1 MNKDILEQQVQ
12 FTRQLL
18 NKNPGK
24 KLALATYT
32 PEEFAEIRRGESYE
46 DFKLR
51 ERLFIERL
59 TGEGISADQIEFVE
73 VDSVGFYEFIGK
85 NGMPN
90 NEGTR
95 AAYARYKA
103 QKEFER

>member
-1 MNKDILEQQVQ
+1 MDQSILKQQVQ
-12 FTRQLL
+12 FTKQLL
-18 NKNPGK
+18 TENPGK

-32 PEEFAEIRRGESYE
+32 PEEFAELRPGESYE

-59 TGEGISADQIEFVE
+59 TCEGISADQIEFVE
-73 VDSVGFYEFIGK
+73 IDSVGFYKFIGK
-85 NGMPN
+85 NNMPN

-95 AAYARYKA
+95 AAYAQHKA
-103 QKEFER
+103 QKEFEQ

>member
-1 MNKDILEQQVQ
+1 MDQNILKQQVQ
-12 FTRQLL
+12 FTKQLL
-18 NKNPGK
+18 SENPGK

-32 PEEFAEIRRGESYE
+32 PEEFAELRPGESYE
-46 DFKLR
+46 EFKLR

-59 TGEGISADQIEFVE
+59 TSEGISAENIEFVE
-73 VDSVGFYEFIGK
+73 IDSVGFYEFIGK
-85 NGMPN
+85 NNMPM

-103 QKEFER
+103 QKEFEQ